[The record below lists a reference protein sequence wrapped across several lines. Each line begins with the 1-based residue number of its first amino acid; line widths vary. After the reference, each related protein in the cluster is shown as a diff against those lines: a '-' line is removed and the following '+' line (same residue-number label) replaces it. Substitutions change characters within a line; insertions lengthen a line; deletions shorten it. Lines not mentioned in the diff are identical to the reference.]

1 MITLLVILLI
11 SFVVG
16 LSLTVSTIVR
26 DQKPFTFK
34 GVLSKAVTNTFMF
47 ISYMA
52 NTILYVV
59 YSLIS
64 PVFKVPSE
72 VIRNTKDLLDNL
84 EKELLSSD

>member
-26 DQKPFTFK
+26 DQKPFTLKSVF
-34 GVLSKAVTNTFMF
+34 GKAIPNTFMF
-47 ISYMA
+47 IAYMA
-52 NTILYVV
+52 NTILYVA

-64 PVFKVPSE
+64 PVFTIPSE
-72 VIRNTKDLLDNL
+72 VLRNTKDLLDNL